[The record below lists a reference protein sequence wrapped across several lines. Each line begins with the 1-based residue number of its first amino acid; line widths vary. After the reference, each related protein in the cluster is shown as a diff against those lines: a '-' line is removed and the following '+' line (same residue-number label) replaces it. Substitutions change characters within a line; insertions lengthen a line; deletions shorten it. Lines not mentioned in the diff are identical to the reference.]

1 MYKLGVYIPATH
13 LDAVKEALFAS
24 GAGRYRHYDRCCWQ
38 TLGDGEF
45 RPLEGSRPHLGK
57 QNEVESV
64 PEYYVEMICDEK
76 QLPDIREA
84 LLKAHPYEEPAYH
97 FFRIET

>member
-1 MYKLGVYIPATH
+1 MYKLGVYIPSTH

-24 GAGRYRHYDRCCWQ
+24 GAGRYQHYDKCCWQ
-38 TLGDGEF
+38 TLGTGEF
-45 RPLEGSRPHLGK
+45 RPLAGSHPYIGK

-64 PEYYVEMICDEK
+64 PEYYVEMLCGEEH
-76 QLPDIREA
+76 LPAIREA

-97 FFRIET
+97 FFRIEI